1 MQKKNCKPYPQTQ
14 AQGWPILAF
23 IRYSLLFKNFIDLQQ
38 ILDIEKNFTEKKKTE
53 LLKVWKLNFNK
64 GS

>member
-23 IRYSLLFKNFIDLQQ
+23 IRYSLLFKNFTDLQQ
-38 ILDIEKNFTEKKKTE
+38 ILDIEKNFALTEKPE
-53 LLKVWKLNFNK
+53 MLKI
-64 GS
+64 